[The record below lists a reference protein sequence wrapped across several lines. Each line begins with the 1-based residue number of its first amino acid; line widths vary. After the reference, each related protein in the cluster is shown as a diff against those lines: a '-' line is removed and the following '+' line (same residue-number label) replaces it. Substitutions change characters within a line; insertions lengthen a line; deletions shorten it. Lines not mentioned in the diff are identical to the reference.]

1 MMFVIQY
8 YTFIS
13 SLSNLLYE
21 INQYFSRFNFIN
33 IILVYIKIYVNKK
46 ASKPLFFFVKSIISL
61 L

>member
-46 ASKPLFFFVKSIISL
+46 ASKPLFFS
-61 L
+61 